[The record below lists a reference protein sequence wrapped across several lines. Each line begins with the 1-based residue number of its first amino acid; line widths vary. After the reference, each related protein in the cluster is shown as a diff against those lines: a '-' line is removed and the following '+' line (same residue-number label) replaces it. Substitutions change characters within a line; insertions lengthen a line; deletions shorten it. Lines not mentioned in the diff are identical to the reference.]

1 MNKII
6 LGLLFSL
13 FLLSANADHE
23 DFTGEVYIEQLP
35 SLCGTPESIQKYIDH
50 MKFKPFHLSLGREAM
65 TKEGQPVFMVTYMV
79 NEDSTE
85 SIAVLDIPNG
95 LQRCIM
101 FHTFDLITEI
111 PNKG

>member
-1 MNKII
+1 MKKILI
-6 LGLLFSL
+6 VLSLLFASIVY
-13 FLLSANADHE
+13 ADHE

-35 SLCGTPESIQKYIDH
+35 SLCGTQESIQKYIEH

-101 FHTFDLITEI
+101 FHTFDLVTEI
-111 PNKG
+111 EN